1 MEGSVLSSKYM
12 NLGIED
18 AYDYIKGIKDKTK
31 KHGGNFTLLW
41 HDSNLKHDRF
51 RDLYLNLIQE

>member
-1 MEGSVLSSKYM
+1 M

-41 HDSNLKHDRF
+41 HDSNLNMIDF
-51 RDLYLNLIQE
+51 ETYI